1 MNRLSMYPPTRIAQW
16 IIDVVSLN
24 MSIYTLWTG
33 NSRCAGSILRVYI
46 RTIQNPTCERYYRC
60 VTIPRFASYRL
71 PSKCAAWYV
80 GGGGER
86 ALGVVGDGDSKPTDL
101 DWASWGDG
109 GMAGLME

>member
-1 MNRLSMYPPTRIAQW
+1 MYSLTRIAQS

-24 MSIYTLWTG
+24 MSNLYTLDREL
-33 NSRCAGSILRVYI
+33 SLRREVSYACTFI
-46 RTIQNPTCERYYRC
+46 ITIQNPTCERYYHC

-86 ALGVVGDGDSKPTDL
+86 ALGLVGDGDNKPTDL
-101 DWASWGDG
+101 DWGSWGDG

>member
-1 MNRLSMYPPTRIAQW
+1 MYSLTRIAQW
-16 IIDVVSLN
+16 IIDVVSLIEHVN
-24 MSIYTLWTG
+24 FIHFGPGTLVAPG
-33 NSRCAGSILRVYI
+33 GILCVYI
-46 RTIQNPTCERYYRC
+46 HTIQNPTCERYYRC

-86 ALGVVGDGDSKPTDL
+86 ALGLVGDGDNKPTDL
-101 DWASWGDG
+101 DWGSWGDG